1 MLQFLGE
8 EGGVV
13 VMVEEVVGRSVSTEA
28 LEGILCD
35 REKYNGIQFEIC
47 KK

>member
-13 VMVEEVVGRSVSTEA
+13 EVVVGRSASTEA

>member
-13 VMVEEVVGRSVSTEA
+13 VVGRSASTEA